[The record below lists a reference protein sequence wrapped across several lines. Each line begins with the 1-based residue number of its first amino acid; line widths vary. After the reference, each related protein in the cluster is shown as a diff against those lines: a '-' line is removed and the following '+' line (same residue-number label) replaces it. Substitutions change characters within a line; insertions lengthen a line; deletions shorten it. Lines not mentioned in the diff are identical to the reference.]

1 MLSNLAMRASRVTV
15 RLPSDLSRL
24 GRARVAPASAKPHAM
39 RRVAA
44 FANWRMGGGGAAHGC
59 LLYTSPSPR
68 DA

>member
-24 GRARVAPASAKPHAM
+24 GRARVAPATAKPHAM

-44 FANWRMGGGGAAHGC
+44 FAKSEKNFSDFGVRWREVA
-59 LLYTSPSPR
+59 
-68 DA
+68 